1 MIFNT
6 IFKEERVSESGK
18 FLCNNGIAVLFQP
31 FQHNVVHQ
39 GGVELDGM
47 PREAV
52 RTLIVPSGIKG
63 FAPDFCTN
71 LVVEDIFFLPDS
83 VESIG
88 NDSDNGYNVFA
99 GTVLPEVMIP
109 ESVKIIGKYA
119 FCRSHIKKLVIRE
132 KTQSPY
138 LRQFK
143 DSTIDKVYLPKENI
157 KKNHDDMSDKFGFY
171 RNFYVHCHCEIIE
184 Y

>member
-6 IFKEERVSESGK
+6 ILNGEMVSESGR
-18 FLCNNGIAVLFQP
+18 FLCDNGIALQFRP
-31 FQHNVVHQ
+31 FQHNVVQ
-39 GGVELDGM
+39 DGVELDGVAHK
-47 PREAV
+47 AV
-52 RTLIVPSGIKG
+52 KTLIVPSGIKG
-63 FAPDFCTN
+63 FATDFCAN
-71 LVVEDIFFLPDS
+71 LAVEDIFFLPDS
-83 VESIG
+83 IECIG

-99 GTVLPEVMIP
+99 GMVLPEVFIP

-119 FCRSHIKKLVIRE
+119 FCRSHIKKLVFRE

-157 KKNHDDMSDKFGFY
+157 KKSHGDIYDKYGFY
-171 RNFYVHCHCEIIE
+171 RNFYVHCNCEIIE